1 MNTNID
7 QIDKTDRIDQKTILV
22 AVNDIF
28 FYTKLRDALKPQG
41 YTLERARAQDEIR
54 EKASA
59 LKPAAAVL
67 NMNDPS
73 VDGLKALEALRADPA
88 SKQLPVLAFANHEE
102 VETWTRAKALGVTK
116 IVSRNEFSARTK
128 ELIEEILLN
137 VELDSTSSI

>member
-1 MNTNID
+1 MNLPD
-7 QIDKTDRIDQKTILV
+7 KRDKTDQIDQKTILV
-22 AVNDIF
+22 AVNDMF
-28 FYTKLRDALKPQG
+28 FYTKLRNALKPKG
-41 YTLERARAQDEIR
+41 YTLERARAQDEVR

-73 VDGLKALEALRADPA
+73 VDGLKALEALRTDQA

-102 VETWTRAKALGVTK
+102 VETWNRAKALGVTK

-128 ELIEEILLN
+128 ELIEDVLAVSSELN
-137 VELDSTSSI
+137 AER

>member
-1 MNTNID
+1 MNQTN
-7 QIDKTDRIDQKTILV
+7 QRTILV

-28 FYTKLRDALKPQG
+28 FYTKLRDALKLQG
-41 YTLERARAQDEIR
+41 YTLERARAQDEVR
-54 EKASA
+54 EKAAA

-88 SKQLPVLAFANHEE
+88 SKELPVLAFANHEE
-102 VETWTRAKALGVTK
+102 VETWNRAKALGVTK

-128 ELIEEILLN
+128 ELIEDMIAVSSELN
-137 VELDSTSSI
+137 TEH